1 MMKKTLRKLIFAVI
15 IPFFLALA
23 LSGVLAQTPLPS
35 PSPSP
40 NPVKEAPVVLGD
52 ETLFVIQVPQG
63 GLSPQQRAERLNLRL
78 QEFADDQSLP
88 LTELQIY
95 TGDSEGIPLTTIS
108 AGNKLLLAIS
118 DRDASI
124 VDQSRA
130 KLAEEYFQKIKD
142 AVKIYRQERSLEYF
156 LWAMMWSVIATIILI
171 ISLSIAHNVFTRI
184 YQRLKAWGETYIRPV
199 RLGNWELIRANQLD
213 NFMIWLVRLAEILI
227 IISLLLAYFP
237 FVFRQFPL
245 TRGLAKTFEGYLI
258 DTVTNA
264 WQAFITYLPN
274 LLTIILVIVVT
285 YVLLRLA
292 KPFFQ
297 ELEAGNL
304 SLPGFYP
311 EWAKSTYRLV
321 TFLIITLAAVI
332 GFPSL
337 PGFQSPAFQGISV
350 FLGLLISLGSSAV
363 IANLV
368 SGSVL
373 IYTRAFRLGDRVKI
387 GDVYGKVLEQNLLV
401 TRILTPKN
409 VIISIPNAQM
419 ATSSIENYSFGY
431 RELHKPYIIRTPV
444 YLGYEVSWQQAYQAL
459 IKAAKG
465 IPGMLTEPEPFVLQ
479 ETLNEVFVTYQLSI
493 YIDEEYFK
501 DKSLKEFEQIRSQLH
516 ENIRDCCAEASIRI
530 FAPSYEAD
538 PTNYGPVKD

>member
-1 MMKKTLRKLIFAVI
+1 MEKTLKKVVFALILS
-15 IPFFLALA
+15 FFLTIT
-23 LSGVLAQTPLPS
+23 LSGVLAQSPPS
-35 PSPSP
+35 PSPEP
-40 NPVKEAPVVLGD
+40 ATEVPVVLGD
-52 ETLFVIQVPQG
+52 ETLFVIQATQG
-63 GLSPQQRAERLNLRL
+63 GLSPQQRAERLNQRL
-78 QEFADDQSLP
+78 QEVAEDQSLP

-95 TGDSEGIPLTTIS
+95 AADSEGIPLTTIS
-108 AGNKLLLAIS
+108 AGNILLLAIS
-118 DRDASI
+118 DQDANLAGQPRSE
-124 VDQSRA
+124 
-130 KLAEEYFQKIKD
+130 LAEKYFQKIKD
-142 AVKIYRQERSLEYF
+142 SVKKFRQERSLEYF
-156 LWAMMWSVIATIILI
+156 LWGVMWTVIATIILI
-171 ISLSIAHNVFTRI
+171 LALSIAHNVFARI

-213 NFMIWLVRLAEILI
+213 NFMIWLVRLAEII
-227 IISLLLAYFP
+227 IIVGLLFAYFP

-245 TRGLAKTFEGYLI
+245 TRGLAQTFEGYII

-264 WQAFITYLPN
+264 WQAFIGYLPN
-274 LLTIILVIVVT
+274 LLTIILVIVIT

-311 EWAKSTYRLV
+311 EWSKPTYRLT

-332 GFPSL
+332 GFPLL

-373 IYTRAFRLGDRVKI
+373 IYTRAFRLGDHVKI
-387 GDVYGKVLEQNLLV
+387 GDVYGRVLEQNLLV

-409 VIISIPNAQM
+409 VVVSIPNSEM

-459 IKAAKG
+459 IKAAKD
-465 IPGMLTEPEPFVLQ
+465 IPGVLAEPEPFVLQ
-479 ETLNEVFVTYQLSI
+479 EELNEVFVTYQLSV

-501 DKSLKEFEQIRSQLH
+501 NKTLKELEQIRSQLH
-516 ENIRDCCAEASIRI
+516 ENIRNCCEQAAIKI

-538 PTNYGPVKD
+538 PTNYGPVKEI